1 MFLLFSVV
9 FVIDVDVSICA
20 DIADATSI
28 RIFFQF
34 FLVVVGDWIAARAVV
49 AQARHVAAHLRPPAA
64 DQHEERL
71 AATGALFLRLTC
83 KKKQKERRR
92 IKRQLP
98 SFLFE

>member
-83 KKKQKERRR
+83 KKKTER
-92 IKRQLP
+92 KKKNQTSAP
-98 SFLFE
+98 LFFV